1 MEHRFGQ
8 LVRLVEH
15 QQGCVHLDD
24 VIQYK
29 PPHLT
34 DIIPFGPDS
43 DRTGDLADK
52 VTFLHVLRAEDIEN
66 LLMLLEVNTGGGTLA
81 TTGLAGHPGNIAPA
95 LRVGE
100 HSRDLLVSAGLH
112 DLPAG
117 SAYTTDLRGDITEH
131 LVADILITAV
141 QDIAN
146 SAYTDSLQAARS
158 LRLARVF
165 RHVSPEA
172 FTDGVLFFHCNFHN
186 QFLFIL
192 L

>member
-1 MEHRFGQ
+1 
-8 LVRLVEH
+8 
-15 QQGCVHLDD
+15 
-24 VIQYK
+24 
-29 PPHLT
+29 
-34 DIIPFGPDS
+34 
-43 DRTGDLADK
+43 
-52 VTFLHVLRAEDIEN
+52 
-66 LLMLLEVNTGGGTLA
+66 MLLEVNTGGGTLA

-100 HSRDLLVSAGLH
+100 YSRDLLVSTGLH

-146 SAYTDSLQAARS
+146 STYTNPLQAASS

-165 RHVSPEA
+165 RHVSRRLSLMA
-172 FTDGVLFFHCNFHN
+172 SFSFIVISIINIFYLVINLFLIISRPPCGCSLPSS
-186 QFLFIL
+186 QSCPMSRC
-192 L
+192 